1 MNIKGFIKLAAT
13 FTGIAAAILVTDK
26 VVDRIIDGKKE
37 KTSENNDD
45 SCSNGC
51 ETETETETEETTEVT
66 ESNKTIVKAAVKAV
80 IVTFAGL
87 TVFEY
92 GLERGVTFGAAFFT
106 KTPTTYEE
114 AKELVSN
121 PESFH
126 TIMSLIRKAR

>member
-26 VVDRIIDGKKE
+26 VVDRIIDGNRKE
-37 KTSENNDD
+37 TAENNET
-45 SCSNGC
+45 SCDIGEQP
-51 ETETETETEETTEVT
+51 ETDETTEVT
-66 ESNKTIVKAAVKAV
+66 KNDNTVVKAAVKAAV
-80 IVTFAGL
+80 VTFAGL
-87 TVFEY
+87 AVFEY
-92 GLERGVTFGAAFFT
+92 GLERGVAFGAAFFT

>member
-1 MNIKGFIKLAAT
+1 MNIKGFIKLAVT

-26 VVDRIIDGKKE
+26 VVDRIIDGNRKE
-37 KTSENNDD
+37 TAENNEA
-45 SCSNGC
+45 SCSNDC
-51 ETETETETEETTEVT
+51 EAETEETTEVT
-66 ESNKTIVKAAVKAV
+66 ESNKTIVKAAVKAA

-92 GLERGVTFGAAFFT
+92 GLERGVAFGAAFFT

>member
-26 VVDRIIDGKKE
+26 VVDRIIDGNRKE
-37 KTSENNDD
+37 TAENNEASRDID
-45 SCSNGC
+45 EQP
-51 ETETETETEETTEVT
+51 ETDETTEVT
-66 ESNKTIVKAAVKAV
+66 KNDNTVVKAAVKAAV
-80 IVTFAGL
+80 ATFAGL
-87 TVFEY
+87 AVFEY
-92 GLERGVTFGAAFFT
+92 GLERGVAFGAAFFT

>member
-26 VVDRIIDGKKE
+26 VVDRIIDGNRKE
-37 KTSENNDD
+37 TAENNGA
-45 SCSNGC
+45 SCDIDEQP
-51 ETETETETEETTEVT
+51 ETDETTEVT
-66 ESNKTIVKAAVKAV
+66 KNDNTVVKAAVKAAV
-80 IVTFAGL
+80 ATFAGL
-87 TVFEY
+87 AVFEY
-92 GLERGVTFGAAFFT
+92 GLERGVAFGAAFFT

>member
-1 MNIKGFIKLAAT
+1 MNIKGFIKLAAM

-26 VVDRIIDGKKE
+26 VVDRIIDGNRKE
-37 KTSENNDD
+37 TAENNDD
-45 SCSNGC
+45 SCSNDC
-51 ETETETETEETTEVT
+51 EAETETEETTEVT
-66 ESNKTIVKAAVKAV
+66 ESNKTIVKAAVKAA

-92 GLERGVTFGAAFFT
+92 GLERGVAFGAAFFT

>member
-1 MNIKGFIKLAAT
+1 MNIKGFIKLAAA
-13 FTGIAAAILVTDK
+13 FTGIVAAILVTDK
-26 VVDRIIDGKKE
+26 VVDRIIDGNRKE
-37 KTSENNDD
+37 TAENNET
-45 SCSNGC
+45 SCDID
-51 ETETETETEETTEVT
+51 EQPETEETTEVT
-66 ESNKTIVKAAVKAV
+66 ESNKTIVKAAVKAA

-92 GLERGVTFGAAFFT
+92 GLERGVAFGAAFFT

>member
-1 MNIKGFIKLAAT
+1 MNIKGFIKLAVT

-26 VVDRIIDGKKE
+26 VVDRIIDGNRKE
-37 KTSENNDD
+37 TAENNEA
-45 SCSNGC
+45 SCNTDESE
-51 ETETETETEETTEVT
+51 ETEAATEVAN
-66 ESNKTIVKAAVKAV
+66 SNNAVAKAVVKAAV
-80 IVTFAGL
+80 VTFAGL
-87 TVFEY
+87 AVFEY
-92 GLERGVTFGAAFFT
+92 GLERGVAFGAAFFT

>member
-26 VVDRIIDGKKE
+26 VVDRIVDGKQE

-45 SCSNGC
+45 FCSNDC
-51 ETETETETEETTEVT
+51 EAETEETTEVT
-66 ESNKTIVKAAVKAV
+66 ESNKTIVKAAVKAA

>member
-26 VVDRIIDGKKE
+26 VVDRIIDGKQE
-37 KTSENNDD
+37 KATENNEA
-45 SCSNGC
+45 SCDIDEQP
-51 ETETETETEETTEVT
+51 ETDETTEVT
-66 ESNKTIVKAAVKAV
+66 KNDNTVVKAAVKAAV
-80 IVTFAGL
+80 ATFAGL
-87 TVFEY
+87 AVFEY
-92 GLERGVTFGAAFFT
+92 GLERGVAFGAAFFT

-126 TIMSLIRKAR
+126 TIMGLIRKAR

>member
-26 VVDRIIDGKKE
+26 VVDRIVDGKQKE
-37 KTSENNDD
+37 TAENNEA
-45 SCSNGC
+45 SCDIDEQP
-51 ETETETETEETTEVT
+51 ETDETTEVT
-66 ESNKTIVKAAVKAV
+66 KNDNTVVKAAVKAAV
-80 IVTFAGL
+80 ATFAGL
-87 TVFEY
+87 AVFEY
-92 GLERGVTFGAAFFT
+92 GLERGVAFGAAFFT

>member
-26 VVDRIIDGKKE
+26 VVDRIVDGKQKE
-37 KTSENNDD
+37 TAENNEV
-45 SCSNGC
+45 SCDIDEQP
-51 ETETETETEETTEVT
+51 ETDETTEVT
-66 ESNKTIVKAAVKAV
+66 KNDSTVVKAAVKAAV
-80 IVTFAGL
+80 ATFAGL
-87 TVFEY
+87 AVFEY
-92 GLERGVTFGAAFFT
+92 GLERGVAFGAAFFT

>member
-26 VVDRIIDGKKE
+26 VVDRIIDGNRKE
-37 KTSENNDD
+37 TAENNEA
-45 SCSNGC
+45 SCSNDC
-51 ETETETETEETTEVT
+51 EAETEETTEVT
-66 ESNKTIVKAAVKAV
+66 ESNKTIVKAAVKAA